1 MKKVYVVAI
10 AMVAVAIVVFVSSA
24 SDMSTYSSFTDA
36 NQEGKKVKVVGQLA
50 KDKAIIYDPLVDPNV
65 TSFYVRDNNGME
77 KKVVLLKAKPQDFE
91 LSEQVVLTGKMK
103 DDEFI
108 ATDILMKCPSKYKD
122 EELYVK
128 SEKG

>member
-1 MKKVYVVAI
+1 MKKVYIAAI
-10 AMVAVAIVVFVSSA
+10 AMIFVAVAVFMSSA
-24 SDMSTYSSFTDA
+24 SDMSTYSSFADA

-50 KDKAIIYDPLVDPNV
+50 KDKAIVYDPLVDPNV
-65 TSFYVRDNNGME
+65 TSFYVRDNNGIE

-103 DDEFI
+103 DGEFI

>member
-1 MKKVYVVAI
+1 MKKVYIVAI
-10 AMVAVAIVVFVSSA
+10 AMVVVAIAVFVNSA

-50 KDKAIIYDPLVDPNV
+50 KDKTIVYDPLVDPNV
-65 TSFYVRDNNGME
+65 TSFYVRDNDGVE

>member
-1 MKKVYVVAI
+1 MKKVYIVAI
-10 AMVAVAIVVFVSSA
+10 AMVVVAIAVFINSA
-24 SDMSTYSSFTDA
+24 GDMSTYSSFTDA
-36 NQEGKKVKVVGQLA
+36 NKEGKKVKVVGQLA
-50 KDKAIIYDPLVDPNV
+50 KDKTIVYDPLVDPNV
-65 TSFYVRDNNGME
+65 TSFYVRDNDGIE